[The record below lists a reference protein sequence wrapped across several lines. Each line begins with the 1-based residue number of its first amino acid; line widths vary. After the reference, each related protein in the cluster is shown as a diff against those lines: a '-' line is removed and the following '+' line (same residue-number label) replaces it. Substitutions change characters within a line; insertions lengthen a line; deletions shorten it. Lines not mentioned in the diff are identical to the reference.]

1 MKILKNILLVLVIIT
16 IILGIVMIKVKGF
29 NYGLLYST
37 TQRMNIYIDK
47 ELDINSIKDIAKEI
61 LGEDILVQYGTHFN
75 TVASVVARE
84 ITEEQ
89 QDTIISKIQE
99 KLEVEINKDEDVV
112 LMDIPQANVY
122 DLISIYILPIIL
134 ILALFI
140 IFLEVRYRKQGAIKT
155 ILIPGLSVILVLGLY
170 ISAYSIVR
178 IPVNDFFVIFAMLFF
193 IGTLI
198 TNTMILNR
206 AEEKI
211 N

>member
-134 ILALFI
+134 ILALFL

>member
-29 NYGLLYST
+29 NYGLLYSN

-47 ELDINSIKDIAKEI
+47 EFDINSIKDIAKEV